1 MKYLLSRSCEIY
13 TGGENCTV
21 WNMCDKSSGYEGMKV
36 ASENTIYHRGTHHFI
51 GWWAYNEKSIIFDK
65 VYERPGFM
73 GMSQY

>member
-1 MKYLLSRSCEIY
+1 
-13 TGGENCTV
+13 
-21 WNMCDKSSGYEGMKV
+21 MCDKSSGYEGMKV
-36 ASENTIYHRGTHHFI
+36 ASENTIYHGGTHHFI